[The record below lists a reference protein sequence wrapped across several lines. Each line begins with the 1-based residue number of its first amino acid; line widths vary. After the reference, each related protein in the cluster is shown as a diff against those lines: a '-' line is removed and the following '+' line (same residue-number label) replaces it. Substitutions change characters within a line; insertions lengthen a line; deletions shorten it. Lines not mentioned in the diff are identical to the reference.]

1 MAKIDRILTE
11 LQFVKIKLKF
21 SSIKSNETNIAEV
34 YENNLTLWYYEN
46 SDTKKNSGTEI
57 INRIIKNPKKLTF
70 CRTIDGFKLTEDDF
84 IEEELKLLN
93 TLQERKLLRGDI
105 KRMKIYRKW
114 LEGKTSNLDK
124 VQTAMIENNSKKH
137 KPKKTLQNFITN
149 VKDKNA
155 FIKDLKI
162 NFNTEKGI
170 NLKILIEILKDESII
185 SIKSREFKQFYNCLK
200 EKFNGDIGSYTALN
214 DLYKHTEDNKNYY
227 KEDIKQIGK
236 KLNPL
241 LTKHKTN

>member
-70 CRTIDGFKLTEDDF
+70 CRTNDGFKLTEDDF

-185 SIKSREFKQFYNCLK
+185 SIKSREFKQF
-200 EKFNGDIGSYTALN
+200 
-214 DLYKHTEDNKNYY
+214 
-227 KEDIKQIGK
+227 
-236 KLNPL
+236 
-241 LTKHKTN
+241 